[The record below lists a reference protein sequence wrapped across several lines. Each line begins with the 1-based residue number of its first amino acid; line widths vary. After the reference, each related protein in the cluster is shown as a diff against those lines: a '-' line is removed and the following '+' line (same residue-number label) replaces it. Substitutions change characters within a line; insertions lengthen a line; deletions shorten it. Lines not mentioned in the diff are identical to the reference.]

1 MFDKSGS
8 VGWISFEADKTSNSF
23 VGVVGSCV
31 SAVIGFDNL
40 ALSGVGGL

>member
-8 VGWISFEADKTSNSF
+8 VGWISFEADKTSF
-23 VGVVGSCV
+23 IEVVNSCV
-31 SAVIGFDNL
+31 SDIIGFDNF